1 MKSVS
6 SILWKKLNRLFGQP
20 SIMLNKLYG
29 HSFPNKVCMT
39 FRDCHFPVV
48 SIKPWADMEDGCPAR
63 EGNFVFCS
71 SGAWLSAL
79 SPPRSVGNT
88 AVPPTWGFDFSR
100 VSSEHHAIPSGGLF
114 CSLPFEWQDKMSRY
128 FTGRV
133 KHPVGQAFYAV
144 DASCPVGY
152 LAPVLVTRSAV
163 ALSQCLCSS
172 NPVLWNNG
180 LKVQE

>member
-1 MKSVS
+1 MD
-6 SILWKKLNRLFGQP
+6 
-20 SIMLNKLYG
+20 
-29 HSFPNKVCMT
+29 T
-39 FRDCHFPVV
+39 HFLTKYV
-48 SIKPWADMEDGCPAR
+48 
-63 EGNFVFCS
+63 
-71 SGAWLSAL
+71 WLSEIVIFLWCRLNPGLTWKTGAQLEKGTL
-79 SPPRSVGNT
+79 SSAPQGPDFPPYPPPRSVGNT